1 MSILQQV
8 YNEMVSDKES
18 LETAIIQGE
27 AAEYLLYRGMV
38 AQRNALQKYINRVE
52 ELTQVEDSKHE

>member
-8 YNEMVSDKES
+8 YNEMVSDKDA

-27 AAEYLLYRGMV
+27 AAEYLPYREMV

-52 ELTQVEDSKHE
+52 ELTQVEESDDE